1 MEKNEKNI
9 YQRLSDFREDVG
21 KVAKDGSNPAF
32 RSKYATL
39 PGILEAIQEPL
50 RKNGLTF
57 VQWLNSSED
66 GSVALTTEIVL
77 VDDYE
82 APGLTSTSVMKPADS
97 KPQTYGSLITYA
109 RRYGLVT
116 LLGLNVDDDDD
127 GNAAS
132 GVKANISHD
141 SVPKPKP
148 VMADVPP
155 NEIPF

>member
-1 MEKNEKNI
+1 METKKNI

-21 KVAKDGSNPAF
+21 KVAKDGNNPAF

-39 PGILEAIQEPL
+39 PGILDAIQEPL

-97 KPQTYGSLITYA
+97 KPQTYGSCITYA

-132 GVKANISHD
+132 GVKPAAAY
-141 SVPKPKP
+141 VPAPKAKP
-148 VMADVPP
+148 VHDAINPD
-155 NEIPF
+155 EIPF

>member
-1 MEKNEKNI
+1 METKKNI

-21 KVAKDGSNPAF
+21 KVAKDGNNPAF

-39 PGILEAIQEPL
+39 PGILDAIQEPL

-57 VQWLNSSED
+57 VQTFAE
-66 GSVALTTEIVL
+66 VADSGVGLTTWIRMLEG
-77 VDDYE
+77 DNE
-82 APGLTSTSVMKPADS
+82 PGTSIHGTLVMKPADS

-116 LLGLNVDDDDD
+116 VLGLNVDDDDD

-132 GVKANISHD
+132 GVAH
-141 SVPKPKP
+141 KPAAKP
-148 VMADVPP
+148 ADPTDKP
-155 NEIPF
+155 AF

>member
-1 MEKNEKNI
+1 METKKNI

-21 KVAKDGSNPAF
+21 KVAKDGNNPAF

-39 PGILEAIQEPL
+39 PGILDAIQEPL

-66 GSVALTTEIVL
+66 GSVAMTTEIVL

-97 KPQTYGSLITYA
+97 KPQTYGSCITYA

-132 GVKANISHD
+132 GVKPTAAHVPAPKAKPVPDAISHD
-141 SVPKPKP
+141 
-148 VMADVPP
+148 
-155 NEIPF
+155 EIPF

>member
-1 MEKNEKNI
+1 MEKNDKNI

-21 KVAKDGSNPAF
+21 KVAKDGNNPAF

-39 PGILEAIQEPL
+39 PGILDAIQEPL
-50 RKNGLTF
+50 RKNGLVFLQT
-57 VQWLNSSED
+57 LNATTD
-66 GSVALTTEIVL
+66 GNVSL
-77 VDDYE
+77 
-82 APGLTSTSVMKPADS
+82 STSIFTLEGHELSLNGTIVMKPADA
-97 KPQTYGSLITYA
+97 KPQTVGSLITYA

-132 GVKANISHD
+132 GVKANVSHD